1 MKLTQHQKNCIYNG
15 TTQRIMDATNGRGYV
30 SVARDARR
38 LLEIMGIEPSH
49 PEYHIYRIAAVDVIL
64 ERDYPKD
71 AEL

>member
-15 TTQRIMDATNGRGYV
+15 TTQRIMDATGGRGYF
-30 SVARDARR
+30 SVARDCHR
-38 LLEIMGIEPSH
+38 LLEKMGIELSH
-49 PEYHIYRIAAVDVIL
+49 PEYYIYRMAVVDVIL

>member
-1 MKLTQHQKNCIYNG
+1 MKLTQHQKNIIYNG
-15 TTQRIMDATNGRGYV
+15 TTQLIMDATDGSGYF

-38 LLEIMGIEPSH
+38 LLEKMGIELSH
-49 PEYHIYRIAAVDVIL
+49 PEYYIYRMAAVDVIL